1 MGNVT
6 SLSSLADVGATGPF
20 AVIVSMIPAAAQS
33 TMSVPDTCFSADT
46 VVVEGAY
53 IMPTSTAAVP
63 APVPGAVSASG
74 GSSSSA
80 TPLLQQALARGCVR
94 VVDGLDMLVEQGTAQ
109 CEAWTHRPAPL
120 AAMTAAARGAGR

>member
-53 IMPTSTAAVP
+53 IMPTSTSAVP
-63 APVPGAVSASG
+63 APVPVAVSAG
-74 GSSSSA
+74 GATSSA

-94 VVDGLDMLVEQGTAQ
+94 IVDGLDMLVEQGTAQ